1 MQVRILL
8 GALALLYAGG
18 MFQRRFRIQRSAA
31 QRLQS
36 AYDELASDLPHD
48 FPAPVLEETRSA
60 IEDLADPFAT
70 GRDGLDSDKQ
80 DYTHV
85 PFVTIDPP
93 GARDLDQAMHLSQ
106 DSTETGTFTVM
117 YAIADVGRFI
127 EPGGPLDQET
137 RTRGQTIYLPDRKI
151 PLHPKEL
158 SEDAASLL
166 PEQTRSAYV
175 FTAKVATDG
184 KLTDYTLERAVVRSR
199 AQLDYTTVQHEWE
212 QGQDLHPSIALLPQV
227 GEALLADAR
236 SRGAI
241 DLAIPDQEVTDTLT
255 LQYRPRGGIED
266 FNAQISL
273 LAGRIAA
280 QLQIQ
285 AGTGI
290 LRTLNF
296 PDEETVEKF
305 HAIVRTLGFE
315 PRDTYQETLRS
326 IDHLG
331 NDPRALAV
339 HYASPMLFRGAGY
352 TLVGTDPDPVQAAVG
367 APYAHATAPLRRL
380 VDRFVLPIAEAAARN
395 APTPSVDGLEDII
408 SIMKSTGS
416 VASRIDKDAI
426 ETTEAVLLS
435 GRIGEEFIGV
445 VVGHKKRDDSPVLNV
460 HVPDPAVVVDVKG
473 EAPVGQEVRIRLESV
488 QDNTPVFT
496 IADHDL

>member
-1 MQVRILL
+1 
-8 GALALLYAGG
+8 
-18 MFQRRFRIQRSAA
+18 MFQRRFRIQRSAV

-48 FPAPVLEETRSA
+48 FPAQVLEETRSA
-60 IEDLADPFAT
+60 IHDLADPFAT
-70 GRDGLDSDKQ
+70 GRDGLDSPKQ
-80 DYTHV
+80 DYTHI

-93 GARDLDQAMHLSQ
+93 GARDLDQAMYLSQ
-106 DSTETGTFTVM
+106 ASTEADTFTVM

-199 AQLDYTTVQHEWE
+199 AQLDYTTVQHQWE

-236 SRGAI
+236 TRGAI

-285 AGTGI
+285 AETGI

-395 APTPSVDGLEDII
+395 APTPSSEGLEDII
-408 SIMKSTGS
+408 SIMKSSGS
-416 VASRIDKDAI
+416 ITSRIDKDAI
-426 ETTEAVLLS
+426 DRTEALLLAD
-435 GRIGEEFIGV
+435 RIGEEFTGV
-445 VVGHKKRDDSPVLNV
+445 VVGRKTRDDSPVNTV
-460 HVPDPAVVVDVKG
+460 HVPDPAVVVDV
-473 EAPVGQEVRIRLESV
+473 ADDAQVGQEVRIRLESIHN
-488 QDNTPVFT
+488 NTPVFT

>member
-1 MQVRILL
+1 
-8 GALALLYAGG
+8 
-18 MFQRRFRIQRSAA
+18 MFQRRFRLQRSAA

-70 GRDGLDSDKQ
+70 GRDGLDSPKQ
-80 DYTHV
+80 DYTHI

-106 DSTETGTFTVM
+106 DSAEAGTFTVM

-175 FTAKVATDG
+175 FTAKITTDG

-199 AQLDYTTVQHEWE
+199 AQLDYATVQHQWE

-236 SRGAI
+236 ARGAI

-395 APTPSVDGLEDII
+395 APVPSSEGLEDII

-416 VASRIDKDAI
+416 LASRIDKDAI
-426 ETTEAVLLS
+426 DRTEALLLAD
-435 GRIGEEFIGV
+435 RIGEEFTGV
-445 VVGHKKRDDSPVLNV
+445 VVGRKTRDDSPVNTV
-460 HVPDPAVVVDVKG
+460 HVPDPAVVVDVAG
-473 EAPVGQEVRIRLESV
+473 DAQVGQEVRIRLESV